1 MKTKYVLT
9 TILMVFALSINLQ
22 AQTKKDQSKKTVMFN
37 VSMHCESC
45 QRKIEKNIAYEKGV
59 KDMAVKLEDKTVTIK
74 FDTLKTN
81 ESKLIKA
88 FNELGYEA
96 DIVKTETP
104 VVNRK

>member
-9 TILMVFALSINLQ
+9 TILMIFALSINLQ

-88 FNELGYEA
+88 FNDLGYEA
-96 DIVKTETP
+96 NVVKTETP
-104 VVNRK
+104 VGNRK

>member
-1 MKTKYVLT
+1 MKTKYVVT

>member
-88 FNELGYEA
+88 FNDLGYEA
-96 DIVKTETP
+96 NVVKTETS
-104 VVNRK
+104 VGNRK

>member
-22 AQTKKDQSKKTVMFN
+22 AQTKKDQSKKNVMFN

-88 FNELGYEA
+88 FNDLGYEA
-96 DIVKTETP
+96 NVVKTETP
-104 VVNRK
+104 VGIQK

>member
-45 QRKIEKNIAYEKGV
+45 QRKIERTLHMKKG
-59 KDMAVKLEDKTVTIK
+59 
-74 FDTLKTN
+74 
-81 ESKLIKA
+81 
-88 FNELGYEA
+88 
-96 DIVKTETP
+96 
-104 VVNRK
+104 

>member
-1 MKTKYVLT
+1 MKTKYVLR

-88 FNELGYEA
+88 FNDLGYEA
-96 DIVKTETP
+96 NVVKTETP
-104 VVNRK
+104 VGIQK

>member
-59 KDMAVKLEDKTVTIK
+59 KDMAVKLEDKTVTIN

-88 FNELGYEA
+88 FNDLGYEA
-96 DIVKTETP
+96 NVVKTETP
-104 VVNRK
+104 VGNRK

>member
-74 FDTLKTN
+74 FDTLKTK

-88 FNELGYEA
+88 FNDLGYEA
-96 DIVKTETP
+96 NVVKTETP
-104 VVNRK
+104 VGNRK

>member
-1 MKTKYVLT
+1 MKTKYVVT

-22 AQTKKDQSKKTVMFN
+22 KKKKKDQSKKTVVFN

-88 FNELGYEA
+88 FNDLGYEA
-96 DIVKTETP
+96 NVVKTETP
-104 VVNRK
+104 VGNRK

>member
-1 MKTKYVLT
+1 MKTKYVLR

-88 FNELGYEA
+88 FNDLGYEA
-96 DIVKTETP
+96 NVVKTETP
-104 VVNRK
+104 VGNRK

>member
-59 KDMAVKLEDKTVTIK
+59 KDMLVKLEDKTVTIK

-88 FNELGYEA
+88 FNDLGYEA
-96 DIVKTETP
+96 NVVKTETP
-104 VVNRK
+104 VGNRK

>member
-88 FNELGYEA
+88 FNDLGYEA
-96 DIVKTETP
+96 NVVKTVTP
-104 VVNRK
+104 VGIQK

>member
-59 KDMAVKLEDKTVTIK
+59 KDMAVKLEDKTVTVK

-88 FNELGYEA
+88 FNDLGYEA
-96 DIVKTETP
+96 NVVKTETP
-104 VVNRK
+104 VGNRK

>member
-1 MKTKYVLT
+1 MKTKYVVT

-74 FDTLKTN
+74 FDTLKTS

-88 FNELGYEA
+88 FNDLGYEA
-96 DIVKTETP
+96 NVVKTETP
-104 VVNRK
+104 VGNRK

>member
-45 QRKIEKNIAYEKGV
+45 QRKIEKNIADEKGV

-88 FNELGYEA
+88 FNDLGYEA
-96 DIVKTETP
+96 NVVKTETP
-104 VVNRK
+104 VGNRK

>member
-81 ESKLIKA
+81 ESNLIKA
-88 FNELGYEA
+88 FNDLGYEA
-96 DIVKTETP
+96 NVVKTETP
-104 VVNRK
+104 VGNRK

>member
-37 VSMHCESC
+37 VSMHCESG

-88 FNELGYEA
+88 FNDLGYEA
-96 DIVKTETP
+96 NVVKTETP
-104 VVNRK
+104 VGNRK

>member
-59 KDMAVKLEDKTVTIK
+59 KDMAVKLGDKTVTIK

-88 FNELGYEA
+88 FNDLGYEA
-96 DIVKTETP
+96 NVVKTETP
-104 VVNRK
+104 VGNRK

>member
-104 VVNRK
+104 VGNRK

>member
-9 TILMVFALSINLQ
+9 TILMVFALSVNLQ

-88 FNELGYEA
+88 FNDLGYEA
-96 DIVKTETP
+96 NVVKTETP
-104 VVNRK
+104 VGNRK